1 MFKLR
6 CRWDGVTPRTIMICE
21 SCSAVAVEWHGDV
34 TERFAFVE
42 EALGYHDGPV
52 HGLVRC
58 RTCGCPYVFSVFK
71 MVDHLLWHWSL
82 VPIASEDIAQ
92 CITKEWDELFA
103 FARSRVKE
111 KWLSMTEDRRDR
123 NHVCIRAHWISTAIA
138 QPRL

>member
-1 MFKLR
+1 
-6 CRWDGVTPRTIMICE
+6 
-21 SCSAVAVEWHGDV
+21 
-34 TERFAFVE
+34 
-42 EALGYHDGPV
+42 
-52 HGLVRC
+52 
-58 RTCGCPYVFSVFK
+58 VFSVFK